1 MEIQLRG
8 FQNSTVIK
16 HRLTGGWRERK
27 ISKKKTASGEKNR
40 NECENNEIIHNLY
53 ERLRWVWAGR
63 GERSEKLYE
72 RGKDIDAAK
81 GEGGGGKSPSQTLN
95 ELHY

>member
-1 MEIQLRG
+1 MNAK
-8 FQNSTVIK
+8 FQ
-16 HRLTGGWRERK
+16 
-27 ISKKKTASGEKNR
+27 KKTASGEKKR

-72 RGKDIDAAK
+72 RGKTLTRRKEK
-81 GEGGGGKSPSQTLN
+81 GEGEKAPHKRSTSYTIKCQLLKRINLMKT
-95 ELHY
+95 